1 MTRRDWLVSAAVAV
15 ICGVILVIFTDI
27 EFITRRGHDCD
38 AGGTTPLPAH
48 CR

>member
-15 ICGVILVIFTDI
+15 ICGVILVLFTDI
-27 EFITRRGHDCD
+27 EFILRRHQDCT
-38 AGGTTPLPAH
+38 AGGSEPLPAH